1 MPSTDAP
8 NWWADVQ
15 QEREDLAAPG
25 RRPADDWLGEDIDF
39 VPRRR
44 MTRGRDAAGAAPL
57 DERLTAAPAT
67 ATAVPGADGAAHPL
81 HGVFVPADAAA
92 LSHGTSRTL
101 ELVSEDDDANARR
114 ARAVARAI
122 EQDDARSG
130 ARSRSRTIELHASDD
145 ARGRT
150 IELLTEADVATAAV
164 DTPAAAV
171 AHELAHLSAADDPF
185 ASPPPPAGVRRTIQI
200 KGRPTEAGRLANAA
214 ERSMAQR
221 HRGRTTS
228 DRVGHRPDRIALWAV
243 ALGAILILLA
253 AMTSSS
259 QAAVRHAGAKPAAAK
274 ASHTTVYAPRAATLA
289 LHQR

>member
-44 MTRGRDAAGAAPL
+44 MTRGRAAAGAAPL
-57 DERLTAAPAT
+57 DDRLAAAPAA
-67 ATAVPGADGAAHPL
+67 ATSAASADGAAHPL
-81 HGVFVPADAAA
+81 HGVFVPADAASRS
-92 LSHGTSRTL
+92 LGTARTL

-130 ARSRSRTIELHASDD
+130 ARARSRTIELHAADD

-150 IELLTEADVATAAV
+150 IELLTEADVVIAATDA
-164 DTPAAAV
+164 PAAV

-200 KGRPTEAGRLANAA
+200 KGRPTESGRLANAA

-259 QAAVRHAGAKPAAAK
+259 QAGVRHAGVKPAAAAPVAK
-274 ASHTTVYAPRAATLA
+274 VSHAAPRAATTLRV
-289 LHQR
+289 HR

>member
-15 QEREDLAAPG
+15 QEREDLTGRGG

-44 MTRGRDAAGAAPL
+44 MTRERDAAPL
-57 DERLTAAPAT
+57 DDRLAAASTPAPSAGDADT
-67 ATAVPGADGAAHPL
+67 ATHAL
-81 HGVFVPADAAA
+81 HGVFIPAPAAT
-92 LSHGTSRTL
+92 GRTV
-101 ELVSEDDDANARR
+101 ELTGD
-114 ARAVARAI
+114 AVAAT
-122 EQDDARSG
+122 AGS
-130 ARSRSRTIELHASDD
+130 
-145 ARGRT
+145 RT
-150 IELLTEADVATAAV
+150 IELLTDDAAFAEGPA
-164 DTPAAAV
+164 PAAAV

-185 ASPPPPAGVRRTIQI
+185 ASPPPPAGTRRTVQI
-200 KGRPTEAGRLANAA
+200 KGRPTEAGRLASAQ
-214 ERSMAQR
+214 RSMAQR

-259 QAAVRHAGAKPAAAK
+259 QAAVRHAAPATSAKTTAK
-274 ASHTTVYAPRAATLA
+274 IAHATPHAPLRATVR
-289 LHQR
+289 LHR

>member
-44 MTRGRDAAGAAPL
+44 MTRERAAAAPLEDRLDVATELTAGAA
-57 DERLTAAPAT
+57 
-67 ATAVPGADGAAHPL
+67 ADGAAHPL
-81 HGVFVPADAAA
+81 HGVFVPAE
-92 LSHGTSRTL
+92 TVT
-101 ELVSEDDDANARR
+101 
-114 ARAVARAI
+114 
-122 EQDDARSG
+122 
-130 ARSRSRTIELHASDD
+130 T
-145 ARGRT
+145 RT
-150 IELLTEADVATAAV
+150 IELLTDDDAPVLDPATQ
-164 DTPAAAV
+164 AAV

-185 ASPPPPAGVRRTIQI
+185 ASPPPPAGQRRTVQI
-200 KGRPTEAGRLANAA
+200 KGRPTEAGRLASVAQ
-214 ERSMAQR
+214 RSMAQR

-259 QAAVRHAGAKPAAAK
+259 QAAVRHAQPAAA
-274 ASHTTVYAPRAATLA
+274 ATTVAKVSHVSVHAPRGATVRLQ
-289 LHQR
+289 HHR